1 MGPPAG
7 GERSRPRV
15 RSRVPVAW
23 SRPRGSDPTDP
34 SEAGLSLI
42 EVLIAF
48 SILTLAAVAGARLL
62 GASFAVSRAT
72 EDQLAAAN
80 VATQALET
88 ARGAAFTTDAAL
100 VTDPAAPEVE
110 TVGGV
115 PYTLDLAASWVHPD
129 STSDACDAT
138 SATSSAG
145 YQELL
150 RLTASVSWPGMGV
163 AGPVRQS
170 TTFPPPVGLY
180 SPNDGNLAVEVVG
193 PSGAPVAG
201 VPVTA
206 SPTSGA
212 TPATIVT
219 SGGGCA
225 FFAYLAPGN
234 YQVTA
239 GGTGEVD
246 PAEVV
251 DPTLEAAVST
261 GNTASVQ
268 VELALGGSLVVS
280 PATSAPLATGLDG
293 SPGVGV
299 TLANPSLMP
308 DPPFDAYEPSG
319 ATTIGPLFPFTDGY
333 RLYSG
338 SCPFNDPQ
346 GTIDGTAIYS
356 GATSGSP
363 AVRDPVVDLSP
374 GGQATASV
382 PIGEVTIE
390 ALTSAGGLVD
400 GASLEATEG
409 DPTSCPTTRLA
420 LAPTNSLG
428 LSTTAL
434 PYGQWTITVEAPGN
448 SGAASGTVV
457 VWVTPGGDVVEPA
470 LVSGSP
476 APSAPTFSATIPVV
490 VS

>member
-1 MGPPAG
+1 M
-7 GERSRPRV
+7 
-15 RSRVPVAW
+15 
-23 SRPRGSDPTDP
+23 
-34 SEAGLSLI
+34 I

-115 PYTLDLAASWVHPD
+115 PYTLDVTAIWVHPD

-138 SATSSAG
+138 SATSAAG

-180 SPNDGNLAVEVVG
+180 SANDGNLAVEVVG
-193 PSGAPVAG
+193 PSGAPTAG

-206 SPTSGA
+206 APASGA
-212 TPATIVT
+212 APATIVT
-219 SGGGCA
+219 SSGGCA
-225 FFAYLAPGN
+225 FFAYLPPGN
-234 YQVTA
+234 YRVTA
-239 GGTGEVD
+239 GGPGEVD

-251 DPTLEAAVST
+251 DPTLDTAVST

-268 VELALGGSLVVS
+268 VELALGGTLAVS
-280 PATSAPLATGLDG
+280 PATSAPLATGLGG

-308 DPPFDAYEPSG
+308 DPPFDPYEASG
-319 ATTIGPLFPFTDGY
+319 ATTIGPLFPFVDGY

-338 SCPFNDPQ
+338 SCPFNDPE
-346 GTIDGTAIYS
+346 GTIDGTPIYA

-363 AVRDPVVDLSP
+363 AVRDPVVDLTP
-374 GGQATASV
+374 GGQMTASV
-382 PIGEVTIE
+382 PIGQVTIE
-390 ALTSAGGLVD
+390 ALTPSGALVA
-400 GASLEATEG
+400 GASLQATEG
-409 DPTSCPTTRLA
+409 DPNSCPATRLA
-420 LAPTNSLG
+420 LAPTNTLG
-428 LSTTAL
+428 QSTTAL
-434 PYGQWTITVEAPGN
+434 PYGQWTITVQG
-448 SGAASGTVV
+448 SGGSGSVV
-457 VWVTPGGDVVEPA
+457 VWVTPGGDIVEPA
-470 LVSGSP
+470 LASGSP

-490 VS
+490 LS